1 MSRIGRRPIEVPSG
15 VEVRLDGHHMAVKGP
30 KGELARDLHPAM
42 QIIVEGNVVRVERP
56 DDSSPNRSLHGL
68 TRTLIANMVEGVS
81 QGFEKALEL
90 QGVGYRAAKSGT
102 KLVLTVGYS
111 HPVEMTP
118 PEGVSID
125 VPAPTAVVV
134 KGANKE
140 AVGEFA
146 AKVRGVR
153 PPEPYK
159 GKGIRYRGERV
170 RRKVGKTGKK

>member
-15 VEVRLDGHHMAVKGP
+15 VEVRLDGHRMAVKGP
-30 KGELARDLHPAM
+30 KGELTRDLHPAM
-42 QIIVEGNVVRVERP
+42 QIIVEGSVVRVERP
-56 DDSSPNRSLHGL
+56 DDTSPNRSLHGL

-125 VPAPTAVVV
+125 VPVPTAVLV

>member
-15 VEVRLDGHHMAVKGP
+15 VEVRLDGRHVAVKGP

-42 QIIVEGNVVRVERP
+42 RVVVEDNVVRVERP
-56 DDSSPNRSLHGL
+56 DDTSPSRSLHGL

-81 QGFEKALEL
+81 TGFEKTLEL
-90 QGVGYRAAKSGT
+90 QGVGYRAAKSGP
-102 KLVLTVGYS
+102 KLVLTVGFS
-111 HPVEMTP
+111 HPVEMMP
-118 PEGVSID
+118 PDGVSVD
-125 VPAPTAVVV
+125 VPAPNAIVVR
-134 KGANKE
+134 GASKE

-146 AKVRGVR
+146 AKVRSVR